1 MKDATKYRQWVR
13 AALAAVPG
21 FAMTEEMLA
30 DAVGQKLPRGLFE
43 LSDMRAAVEWNIAE
57 GYVKSRKNED
67 IDEREWLITPAGLA
81 KEEL

>member
-1 MKDATKYRQWVR
+1 MKDAIKYRQWVR
-13 AALAAVPG
+13 EALAAKAG
-21 FAMTEEMLA
+21 FALTEEMLV
-30 DAVGQKLPRGLFE
+30 DAVQAKMPRGLFE